1 MLWVDWICMAAKVGG
16 EHHFTKAREEKKRL
30 LLLRV
35 ASGLGLA
42 EAQAVVG
49 VGPDALRRWFSED
62 KSFPKRLEEA
72 QAEGALTLQRAL
84 GPDGSS
90 RIDFATFSREFLEM
104 EVFPHQQNWID
115 VLEGREP
122 SWLHPSMKFE
132 AGNPKRLL
140 INVPPEHAK
149 STTITVGYAT
159 YLICMNPNVKIAIV
173 SKTQTRA
180 AEFLYAIKQRL
191 TEERWAKLQQVYGPA
206 GGYKG
211 TADQW
216 TQTRIYLKRDSDAKD
231 PTVQALG
238 IGQQIY
244 GTRADVIIV
253 DDAVD
258 TENAHEFEKQ
268 MNWLQKMVTTRV
280 GKMGKIII
288 VGTRVAA
295 IDWYREIRNPDR
307 WTGEKSPYTWFAM
320 PAVLEFSQKPADWV
334 TLWPVS
340 DRPWEGEEDDVEPDE
355 NGHYGKWDG
364 PTLFTRR
371 SEVSPSTWAMVYQQQ
386 DIEDDAVFNPLSV
399 SACTN
404 RARKP
409 GPIKFG
415 APGHPRD
422 GQWVTLIGMDPAM
435 TGKAGFVVY
444 AVDRSTG
451 KRLVLNAYN
460 MTDPSPQKIR
470 SLIEDWVITYQP
482 MELIVEI
489 NAHQKSYALDE
500 DLNQWLAGFGVRL
513 KPHFT
518 GKNKWDTNYGVAG
531 MATLFG
537 TLRDGKANHDG
548 LIELP
553 DNTNEHVKALTQQ
566 LITWK
571 ADTKNPTDVL
581 MALWFCE
588 LRCKELINL
597 GRSKQTH
604 VANRWATRKNV
615 EEQYAYSLN
624 DYTTAHYYAN

>member
-1 MLWVDWICMAAKVGG
+1 MAAKGG
-16 EHHFTKAREEKKRL
+16 EQHHFTKAREEKKSAL
-30 LLLRV
+30 LVKV
-35 ASGLGLA
+35 ANGLA
-42 EAQAVVG
+42 VPEATAMVGAKPDQLKKWLAEDRKFAKDLDQAVSDG
-49 VGPDALRRWFSED
+49 T
-62 KSFPKRLEEA
+62 EA
-72 QAEGALTLQRAL
+72 IRRAL
-84 GPDGSS
+84 GPSGDK
-90 RIDFATFSREFLEM
+90 RIDFSTFSKEFLGM

-122 SWLHPSMKFE
+122 SWKHPAMKYE
-132 AGNPKRLL
+132 PGNEKRLL

-159 YLICMNPNVKIAIV
+159 YLIAMNPNIKIAIV

-191 TEERWAKLQQVYGPA
+191 TEERWGKLQQVYGPA
-206 GGYKG
+206 GGYKA

-295 IDWYREIRNPDR
+295 LDWYREIRNPER

-320 PAVLEFSQKPADWV
+320 PAVLEFADKPADWV
-334 TLWPVS
+334 TLWPES
-340 DRPWEGEEDDVEPDE
+340 DRPWEGEEDDAVP
-355 NGHYGKWDG
+355 NGNGYYGKWDG
-364 PTLFTRR
+364 PTLHTRR

-386 DIEDDAVFNPLSV
+386 DIEDDAVFNPLLV
-399 SACTN
+399 SAATN

-415 APGHPRD
+415 SVGHPKD
-422 GQWVTLIGMDPAM
+422 GEWVTLIGMDPAM
-435 TGKAGFVVY
+435 TGKAGFVAY
-444 AVDRSTG
+444 AIDRGTG
-451 KRLVLNAYN
+451 RRMVLDAFN
-460 MTDPSPQKIR
+460 MAEPSPQKIR
-470 SLIEDWVITYQP
+470 SLIEDWVMKYNP

-500 DLNQWLAGFGVRL
+500 ELNQWLSNFGVRL

-531 MATLFG
+531 MATLLG
-537 TLRDGKANHDG
+537 TSRDGKPNKDG
-548 LIELP
+548 LLEFP
-553 DNTNEHVKALTQQ
+553 DNTNEHIKALTQQ
-566 LITWK
+566 MITWK
-571 ADTKNPTDVL
+571 PDTKNPTDVL

-588 LRCKELINL
+588 LRAKELINF
-597 GRSKQTH
+597 GKSRQTH
-604 VANRWATRKNV
+604 LNNRWASRKNM
-615 EEQYAYSLN
+615 EERYSVDIN
-624 DYTTAHYYAN
+624 DYLTANYYA

>member
-1 MLWVDWICMAAKVGG
+1 MAAKGG
-16 EHHFTKAREEKKRL
+16 EQHHFTKAREEKKRNL
-30 LLLRV
+30 ILRV
-35 ASGLGLA
+35 SSGLGVP
-42 EAQAVVG
+42 EACGILDVKPDVLKKWLGEDRRFAADLEQA
-49 VGPDALRRWFSED
+49 
-62 KSFPKRLEEA
+62 KSD
-72 QAEGALTLQRAL
+72 GAAAIMAAL
-84 GPDGSS
+84 GPNGDK
-90 RIDFATFSREFLEM
+90 RIDYATFSKEFLGM

-115 VLEGREP
+115 VLEGRDP
-122 SWLHPSMKFE
+122 SWLHPSMKYE

-159 YLICMNPNVKIAIV
+159 YLICMNPNIKIAIV

-206 GGYKG
+206 GGYKA

-244 GTRADVIIV
+244 GTRADVIII

-258 TENAHEFEKQ
+258 TTNAHEVEKH
-268 MNWLQKMVTTRV
+268 MEWLQKMVTTRV
-280 GKMGKIII
+280 GKTGKIII

-295 IDWYREIRNPDR
+295 IDFYREIRNPER
-307 WTGEKSPYTWFAM
+307 WTSEKSPYTWFAM
-320 PAVLEFSQKPADWV
+320 PAVLEFTDKPKDWV
-334 TLWPVS
+334 TLWPES
-340 DRPWEGEEDDVEPDE
+340 DRPWEGEEDDAIPNEKGYYD
-355 NGHYGKWDG
+355 KWDG
-364 PTLFTRR
+364 PNLFSRR

-386 DIEDDAVFNPLSV
+386 DIEDDSTFNPLLV
-399 SACTN
+399 SSCTN

-409 GPIKFG
+409 GPIRFG
-415 APGHPRD
+415 APGHPRE
-422 GQWVTLIGMDPAM
+422 GEWVTLIGMDPAM
-435 TGKAGFVVY
+435 TGKAGFVAY
-444 AVDRSTG
+444 AIDRGTG
-451 KRLVLNAYN
+451 RRMVLDAYN
-460 MTDPSPQKIR
+460 MVDPSPQKIR
-470 SLIEDWVITYQP
+470 TLIEEWVIKYAP

-500 DLNQWLAGFGVRL
+500 DLNQWLANFGVRL

-537 TLRDGKANHDG
+537 TLRDGKPNNDG
-548 LIELP
+548 IIEMP
-553 DNTNEHVKALTQQ
+553 DNTNEHIKALTQQ

-571 ADTKNPTDVL
+571 ADTKNPTDVV

-588 LRCKELINL
+588 LRAKELINF
-597 GRSKQTH
+597 GKNRKTH
-604 VANRWATRKNV
+604 VDNRWASRRNV
-615 EEQYAYSLN
+615 EEQYSVN
-624 DYTTAHYYAN
+624 IHDYLAADYYA

>member
-1 MLWVDWICMAAKVGG
+1 MAAKGG
-16 EHHFTKAREEKKRL
+16 ELHHFTRAREEKKQNL
-30 LLLRV
+30 IARV
-35 ASGLGLA
+35 SAGLGVPEACGIVGVKPEQLKKWLA
-42 EAQAVVG
+42 E
-49 VGPDALRRWFSED
+49 DARFARDL
-62 KSFPKRLEEA
+62 
-72 QAEGALTLQRAL
+72 EGAKSEGAAALMAAL
-84 GPDGSS
+84 GPNGDK
-90 RIDFATFSREFLEM
+90 RIDYATFSKEFLGM

-122 SWLHPSMKFE
+122 SWKHASMKYE
-132 AGNPKRLL
+132 PGNPKRLL

-159 YLICMNPNVKIAIV
+159 YLIAMNPNIKIAIV

-180 AEFLYAIKQRL
+180 SEFLYAIKQRL

-206 GGYKG
+206 GGYKA

-244 GTRADVIIV
+244 GTRADVIII

-258 TENAHEFEKQ
+258 TTNAHEVEKH
-268 MNWLQKMVTTRV
+268 MEWLQKMVTTRV
-280 GKMGKIII
+280 GKTGKIII
-288 VGTRVAA
+288 VGTRVAP
-295 IDWYREIRNPDR
+295 IDFYREIRNPDR
-307 WTGEKSPYTWFAM
+307 WTAEKSPYTWFAM
-320 PAVLEFSQKPADWV
+320 PAVLEFAQKPEDWV
-334 TLWPVS
+334 TLWPES
-340 DRPWEGEEDDVEPDE
+340 DRPWEGEEDDAVPNERGYYD
-355 NGHYGKWDG
+355 KWDG
-364 PTLFTRR
+364 PNLHSRR

-386 DIEDDAVFNPLSV
+386 DVEDDAVFNPLLV
-399 SACTN
+399 SAATN
-404 RARKP
+404 RMRKP

-415 APGHPRD
+415 APGHPAD

-435 TGKAGFVVY
+435 TGKAGFVAY
-444 AVDRSTG
+444 AIDRSTG

-460 MTDPSPQKIR
+460 MVEPSPQKIR
-470 SLIEDWVITYQP
+470 ALIEEWVMTYSP

-500 DLNQWLAGFGVRL
+500 ELNQWLSNFGVRL

-531 MATLFG
+531 MATLLG
-537 TLRDGKANHDG
+537 TLRDGKPNKDG
-548 LIELP
+548 LLELP
-553 DNTNEHVKALTQQ
+553 DNTNEHIKALTQQ
-566 LITWK
+566 MITWK

-588 LRCKELINL
+588 LRAKELINF
-597 GRSKQTH
+597 GKHRQTH
-604 VANRWATRKNV
+604 VSNRWLTRKGA
-615 EEQYAYSLN
+615 EEQYVRSIN
-624 DYTTAHYYAN
+624 DMMAANYYA